1 MAIGKIVLYSAAAA
15 PLVSDLAGGRAG
27 GWDCAAAGGST
38 VLGRMAWRC
47 FGVGSAD
54 FVSDD
59 AGAANSHRERHTQSV
74 SFLHLGNDSLCL
86 FALPDLA
93 ALSRIGDRRQFS
105 NPVAAVAGNRLVDF
119 QLRRSPFSATQITSL
134 AKSSRRMKR
143 SPFHP
148 LEGKQFAA
156 LDVELMLSP
165 SDDRFCDRP
174 W

>member
-1 MAIGKIVLYSAAAA
+1 
-15 PLVSDLAGGRAG
+15 
-27 GWDCAAAGGST
+27 
-38 VLGRMAWRC
+38 
-47 FGVGSAD
+47 
-54 FVSDD
+54 
-59 AGAANSHRERHTQSV
+59 
-74 SFLHLGNDSLCL
+74 
-86 FALPDLA
+86 
-93 ALSRIGDRRQFS
+93 
-105 NPVAAVAGNRLVDF
+105 VDF

-165 SDDRFCDRP
+165 SDDRFCDRL